1 LEIIE
6 RQGTLKSLCALYFPE
21 RESTPA
27 QAIKPQMELN
37 DEKIIDLCRKAEN
50 APKFVAL
57 FDRGDTSL
65 YDGDESRADEALA
78 CLLAFYTQDAAQIE
92 SLMNKSALGKREKWR
107 EREDYRRMTI
117 EKALSFTREHYEP
130 KHNAMARNEAAVS
143 DLPMQNPLEKHPLQ
157 PLTPQ
162 PQPQTQ
168 LKQLLLTKPLS
179 SWLHEAKAQPPITPL
194 FDTFWLSGELA
205 FLFGSANVGKTILAV
220 QIADALAK
228 GAKIQGFDGVQKPM
242 KVCLFDFEL
251 SARQFLK
258 RYIDESGNIHD
269 FAPNFLRTE
278 IDANAEIP
286 KGISFQDYTLAQ
298 IEQTIIE
305 HRIEAAV
312 IDNLTSLLKKI
323 TETEDALE
331 LMHRL
336 RLLKMRHNISM
347 LVIGHTKKRDLGKQL
362 TEDDMS
368 GSKQL
373 LNLCD
378 SAFAIGKSVKESN
391 VRYVKQIKARSAEYK
406 YDSENVATFRVAKNG
421 CYLCFEHTGFDAER
435 DHLRERTDAE
445 MNELEMKIIDLYQ
458 SDPNLSYSEIAKQLN
473 TNKMRVSRVLKKM
486 NKLNNGVFHTPT
498 PF

>member
-1 LEIIE
+1 
-6 RQGTLKSLCALYFPE
+6 
-21 RESTPA
+21 
-27 QAIKPQMELN
+27 
-37 DEKIIDLCRKAEN
+37 
-50 APKFVAL
+50 V
-57 FDRGDTSL
+57 
-65 YDGDESRADEALA
+65 
-78 CLLAFYTQDAAQIE
+78 
-92 SLMNKSALGKREKWR
+92 
-107 EREDYRRMTI
+107 
-117 EKALSFTREHYEP
+117 
-130 KHNAMARNEAAVS
+130 
-143 DLPMQNPLEKHPLQ
+143 
-157 PLTPQ
+157 
-162 PQPQTQ
+162 
-168 LKQLLLTKPLS
+168 
-179 SWLHEAKAQPPITPL
+179 
-194 FDTFWLSGELA
+194 
-205 FLFGSANVGKTILAV
+205 
-220 QIADALAK
+220 
-228 GAKIQGFDGVQKPM
+228 
-242 KVCLFDFEL
+242 
-251 SARQFLK
+251 
-258 RYIDESGNIHD
+258 
-269 FAPNFLRTE
+269 
-278 IDANAEIP
+278 
-286 KGISFQDYTLAQ
+286 
-298 IEQTIIE
+298 
-305 HRIEAAV
+305 AV

-445 MNELEMKIIDLYQ
+445 LSELEMNIHALYQ

-486 NKLNNGVFHTPT
+486 NKLNNGVFNTQT